1 MPCTESPKTPNPEG
15 SLHCQNYSLTSTE
28 KGVNQ
33 VCRENSCKDNWSLG
47 PQSVGCFRPVGS
59 SFLRELT
66 WTSLIRGVS
75 HLRYTLSPRDHS
87 KRLLRT
93 KYLLHTGDS
102 LTPKMSLTSLTGC
115 LFFFLRVWVYVLYL
129 FFTAAAWVR
138 VNVDRSALPSSSSLP
153 EIRVDNPTSCS
164 HSASSS
170 PSGKQHEQAG

>member
-66 WTSLIRGVS
+66 WTSLIRGVFP
-75 HLRYTLSPRDHS
+75 SP
-87 KRLLRT
+87 
-93 KYLLHTGDS
+93 LHP
-102 LTPKMSLTSLTGC
+102 LTPRPQQTSSENKIFVTYRRFADSEDVSDIPDGLFILFPQSLSICVVSLFHC
-115 LFFFLRVWVYVLYL
+115 
-129 FFTAAAWVR
+129 
-138 VNVDRSALPSSSSLP
+138 SSLGP
-153 EIRVDNPTSCS
+153 SQCRQERFTVFLFVARDQSWQS
-164 HSASSS
+164 HIL
-170 PSGKQHEQAG
+170 